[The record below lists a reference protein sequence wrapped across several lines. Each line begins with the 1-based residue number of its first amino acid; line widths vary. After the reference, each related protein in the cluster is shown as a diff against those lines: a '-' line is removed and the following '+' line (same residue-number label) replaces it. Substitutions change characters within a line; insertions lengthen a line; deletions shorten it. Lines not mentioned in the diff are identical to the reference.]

1 VEPTRNF
8 RFQRATVE
16 ISWRDGLGVCSLV
29 AMLKKLC
36 IVRRSVVAVTLM
48 LAICLTVVAAQAGF
62 LKSGQRV
69 VFIGDS
75 NTYAAHYVN
84 FIEASL
90 LTQARDL
97 KLDILNVGLP
107 SETTS
112 GLSEPDHPFPRP
124 TVHERLERVLK
135 IMKPDVVIA
144 CYGMNDGMYY
154 PQSPE
159 RFAAFKKGI
168 NELIRK
174 VYDSGATL
182 VLVTPPPFDP
192 QPQRKQGKLQPRD
205 APKFAWF
212 SIYEDYDSVLAD
224 YTKWLL
230 SLKDDRVE
238 RVIDARQPMI
248 DYNAKRRR
256 ENPEY
261 AMSKD
266 GVHFNQDGH
275 RIIADKLLASWGYDP
290 KAKVDPELQKLAS
303 KRQLLLRDAWIT
315 HCGHKRPK
323 TKVGLPLKEAQ
334 KKAAS
339 IWEQIQARLK

>member
-1 VEPTRNF
+1 MENF
-8 RFQRATVE
+8 RGVLARACARLSGMFQRLE
-16 ISWRDGLGVCSLV
+16 FI
-29 AMLKKLC
+29 
-36 IVRRSVVAVTLM
+36 RRPVAVAAVS
-48 LAICLTVVAAQAGF
+48 LALSLAVNSAQAAF
-62 LKSGQRV
+62 LKAGQRV

-90 LTQARDL
+90 LTQAGDL

-159 RFAAFKKGI
+159 RFTAYKKGI
-168 NELIRK
+168 NGLIRK
-174 VYDSGATL
+174 VNAAGAKL

-192 QPQRKQGKLQPRD
+192 LPQRKQGKLLPKD
-205 APKFAWF
+205 SPKFAWF

-224 YTKWLL
+224 YSGWLL

-238 RVIDARQPMI
+238 AVIDARQPML
-248 DYNAKRRR
+248 DYIAKRRKK
-256 ENPEY
+256 NPDY
-261 AMSKD
+261 VMSGD
-266 GVHFNQDGH
+266 GVHFNTEGH
-275 RIIADKLLASWGYDP
+275 RIIADKLLASWGFDP
-290 KAKVDPELQKLAS
+290 AVKVDAELQKLVS
-303 KRQLLLRDAWIT
+303 QRQQLLRDAWLT

-323 TKVGLPLKEAQ
+323 TRVGLPLKEARA
-334 KKAAS
+334 KAAP
-339 IWEQIQARLK
+339 IWEQIQGRLK

>member
-1 VEPTRNF
+1 
-8 RFQRATVE
+8 
-16 ISWRDGLGVCSLV
+16 
-29 AMLKKLC
+29 MLKKFPFL
-36 IVRRSVVAVTLM
+36 RRAVGAGATA
-48 LAICLTVVAAQAGF
+48 LAFAIAAGSASAAF

-75 NTYAAHYVN
+75 NTYAAHYVD

-159 RFAAFKKGI
+159 RFAAYKKGI
-168 NELIRK
+168 DDLIRK
-174 VYDSGATL
+174 IHASGAKL

-192 QPQRKQGKLQPRD
+192 LPQRKQGKLLPKD

-224 YTKWLL
+224 YSKWLL
-230 SLKDDRVE
+230 SLKDERVE
-238 RVIDARQPMI
+238 AVIDARRPMF
-248 DYNAKRRR
+248 DYIATRRK
-256 ENPEY
+256 ENPDY
-261 AMSKD
+261 VMSGD
-266 GVHFNQDGH
+266 GVHFDQEGH
-275 RIIADKLLASWGYDP
+275 RIIADKLLATWGFDP
-290 KAKVDPELQKLAS
+290 AARVDAELQKLVAQ
-303 KRQLLLRDAWIT
+303 RQQLLRDAWIT

-323 TKVGLPLKEAQ
+323 TKEGLPLEEAQ
-334 KKAAS
+334 EKAAR
-339 IWEQIQARLK
+339 IWKQIQAKLE

>member
-1 VEPTRNF
+1 
-8 RFQRATVE
+8 
-16 ISWRDGLGVCSLV
+16 
-29 AMLKKLC
+29 MLKKLTFLRGA
-36 IVRRSVVAVTLM
+36 IGLGATGLAFTL
-48 LAICLTVVAAQAGF
+48 AAGSASAAF

-159 RFAAFKKGI
+159 RFAAYKKGI
-168 NELIRK
+168 TNLIRK
-174 VYDSGATL
+174 VHASGARL

-192 QPQRKQGKLQPRD
+192 LPQRKQGKLLPKD

-224 YTKWLL
+224 YSKWLM
-230 SLKDDRVE
+230 SLKDERVE
-238 RVIDARQPMI
+238 AIIDARQPML
-248 DYNAKRRR
+248 DYIAERRK
-256 ENPEY
+256 ENPDY
-261 AMSKD
+261 VMSGD
-266 GVHFNQDGH
+266 GVHFNAEGH
-275 RIIADKLLASWGYDP
+275 RIIADKLLATWGFDP
-290 KAKVDPELQKLAS
+290 AVKVDPELQKLVAQ
-303 KRQLLLRDAWIT
+303 RQQLLRDAWLT

-334 KKAAS
+334 EKAAT
-339 IWEQIQARLK
+339 IWKQIQAKLK